1 MTSAVSESSTT
12 LNWRIHPF
20 KRDWK
25 VSGGLCLVLLLV
37 PILTTAYVGSL
48 ALGIFFMVVMLV
60 SLSRFFLP
68 TEYQLNS
75 DGVTIKST
83 FGTQQRNW
91 AQFRSCYPDKN
102 GVLISP
108 FAGPSRLEN
117 FRGMYLIFE
126 KNREEVLAFVRH
138 HLATTTTKTPTRPSD
153 STLPKETRP

>member
-1 MTSAVSESSTT
+1 MTISQTDTPRSI
-12 LNWRIHPF
+12 NWRIHPF
-20 KRDWK
+20 KRDWRI
-25 VSGGLCLVLLLV
+25 SGGLCVVLLLV

-48 ALGIFFMVVMLV
+48 ALGLFFMVVMLV

-68 TEYQLNS
+68 TEYQLDS
-75 DGVTIKST
+75 EGVTIKST
-83 FGTQQRNW
+83 FGTNQRSW

-126 KNREEVLAFVRH
+126 KNREEVLEFVRD
-138 HLATTTTKTPTRPSD
+138 HLASAASGGAATPTEAV
-153 STLPKETRP
+153 TKEKRS